1 MQIAITL
8 ISEKV
13 LDSTVHEDS
22 IDHPG
27 WQFELLLHDLLDSDV
42 SRIIKTSITS

>member
-1 MQIAITL
+1 MQIAITF

-13 LDSTVHEDS
+13 LDCIVHEDS

-27 WQFELLLHDLLDSDV
+27 WQSVLLLRDLLDSDV
-42 SRIIKTSITS
+42 ST